1 MLEPKVLFESH
12 ELLVI
17 DKPSGMPSV
26 SLSADETGTAT
37 HWVLVRHPEIA
48 SAGPAPLEG
57 GLLHRLDTGTSG
69 VLAFAKTRA
78 DWERLRQ
85 AWSTPAVSKV
95 YLARVAASAKAS
107 ATPVP
112 LHPGQEIVTPLS
124 RLKKSSRRVVAL
136 VPGHPYRDS
145 QLKGPALSAMTRILA
160 VRPITSVALAATHA
174 HSGIQTSA
182 ASARDSSSPV
192 FEVELQILTGVMH
205 QIRCHLAS
213 LGWPLLGDTVYGGAQ
228 APRLAL
234 HAWKLKLPLHD
245 GSQIEVCSPHPHP
258 ALP

>member
-1 MLEPKVLFESH
+1 MLEPKVLFEND

-26 SLSADETGTAT
+26 SLRSDETGTAT
-37 HWVLVRHPEIA
+37 HWVLARHPQIA
-48 SAGPAPLEG
+48 AAGPAPLEG

-85 AWSTPAVSKV
+85 TWSTPAVSKV

-107 ATPVP
+107 ATPLP
-112 LHPGQEIVTPLS
+112 LHPGQEISTPLS

-136 VPGHPYRDS
+136 AHGHPYRDS
-145 QLKGPALSAMTRILA
+145 QLKGPALPTLTRILA
-160 VRPITSVALAATHA
+160 VRPIN
-174 HSGIQTSA
+174 SA

-192 FEVELQILTGVMH
+192 FEVEVQILTGVMH

-213 LGWPLLGDTVYGGAQ
+213 LGWPLLGDSVYGGAP

-234 HAWKLKLPLHD
+234 HAWKLKLPLRD

>member
-1 MLEPKVLFESH
+1 MLEPKVLFEND

-26 SLSADETGTAT
+26 SLRTDEIGTAT
-37 HWVLVRHPEIA
+37 HWVLARHPQIA
-48 SAGPAPLEG
+48 AAGPAPLEG

-69 VLAFAKTRA
+69 VLAFAKSRA
-78 DWERLRQ
+78 DWERLRL

-107 ATPVP
+107 ATPLP
-112 LHPGQEIVTPLS
+112 LHPGQEISTPLS

-136 VPGHPYRDS
+136 THGHPYRDS
-145 QLKGPALSAMTRILA
+145 QLKGPALSALTRILA
-160 VRPITSVALAATHA
+160 VRPITPVALAATQA
-174 HSGIQTSA
+174 HHGAPTS
-182 ASARDSSSPV
+182 V
-192 FEVELQILTGVMH
+192 FEVEVQILTGVMH

-213 LGWPLLGDTVYGGAQ
+213 QGWPLLGDSVYGGAP

-245 GSQIEVCSPHPHP
+245 GTQIEVCSPHPHP

>member
-1 MLEPKVLFESH
+1 MFEPKVLLEND

-26 SLSADETGTAT
+26 SLSTDETGTAT
-37 HWVLVRHPEIA
+37 HWVLARYPQIA
-48 SAGPAPLEG
+48 AAGPAPLEG

-78 DWERLRQ
+78 DWERLRL

-95 YLARVAASAKAS
+95 YLARVSASAKAS
-107 ATPVP
+107 ATPLP
-112 LHPGQEIVTPLS
+112 LHPGQEISTPLS

-145 QLKGPALSAMTRILA
+145 QLKGPALPAMTRILA
-160 VRPITSVALAATHA
+160 VHPI
-174 HSGIQTSA
+174 ISA
-182 ASARDSSSPV
+182 APARDSSSPV
-192 FEVELQILTGVMH
+192 FEVEVQILTGVMH

-213 LGWPLLGDTVYGGAQ
+213 LGWPLLGDNVYGGAP

-234 HAWKLKLPLHD
+234 HAWKLKLPLRD